1 LIDAELRPGSYHVVG
16 IIAVITGPPV
26 DSINVG
32 GFKFDT
38 PQRISKDINDTSVGW
53 LMAGKKVINA
63 GGYS

>member
-1 LIDAELRPGSYHVVG
+1 LAL

-53 LMAGKKVINA
+53 PMAGKKVINA